1 VNSVAL
7 VGTLV
12 KEPELRHNRA
22 GVEMCQ
28 MRIAVV
34 RRDRA
39 GRRQPGVVYVDD
51 TSFGAEARECA
62 NRLGPGDRV
71 GLAGRLE
78 REVYRTPKG
87 EWQVD
92 HAVLI
97 DQLDLSTRPTDEHE
111 EETR

>member
-7 VGTLV
+7 IGTLV
-12 KEPELRHNRA
+12 NEPEVRRSRA

-28 MRIAVV
+28 MRLAVA

-39 GRRQPGVVYVDD
+39 GRQQPGVVYVDV

-78 REVYRTPKG
+78 REAYRTPKG

-92 HAVLI
+92 QAVLI
-97 DQLDLSTRPTDEHE
+97 DQLDLPTRPTDEHE
-111 EETR
+111 GEK